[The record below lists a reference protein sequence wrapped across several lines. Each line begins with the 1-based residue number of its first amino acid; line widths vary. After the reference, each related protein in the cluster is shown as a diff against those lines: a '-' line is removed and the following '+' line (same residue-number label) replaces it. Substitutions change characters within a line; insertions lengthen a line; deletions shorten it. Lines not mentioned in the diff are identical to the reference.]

1 MKISV
6 VIAAYNGADYIREQ
20 LESIRNQSIVPH
32 EIVISDDGSTD
43 NTCDIA
49 AEFARNNPDIAV
61 EIIQNQAPHGVDHN
75 FANAL
80 RHVNGDIIFIC
91 DQDDVWLPCRV
102 EKMLSAFDGKTP
114 SATFCDSSIVDS
126 KLNPL
131 GFTHIQSRGFASI
144 KECFASDSKAFLKRV
159 PPAGHDMAFSRE
171 FLDILLPFPDLRDCY
186 DTWIGLVLYA
196 LGAWNFSCDQPLT
209 LFRRHQKSVT
219 RSGLIPSFSEK
230 LVQAQKAVKDDTS
243 NWYALLYAELIS
255 RTQNRITPEMLE
267 LLEARR
273 RHSLTRG
280 RMNTAFFQRT
290 KLVLQ
295 ETFNGN
301 YFRFGRSFA
310 NIIQDLLLR
319 RPKK

>member
-6 VIAAYNGADYIREQ
+6 VIAAYNGFDHIREQ

-43 NTCDIA
+43 NTCGIA
-49 AEFARNNPDIAV
+49 DEFARNTPDINV
-61 EIIQNQAPHGVDHN
+61 VMIQNSAPHGVDHN

-80 RHVNGDIIFIC
+80 RHASGDVIFIC
-91 DQDDVWLPCRV
+91 DQDDVWLPNRV
-102 EKMLSAFDGKTP
+102 ETMLSVFDGKTP
-114 SATFCDSSIVDS
+114 AATFCDSSIVDADL
-126 KLNPL
+126 KPL
-131 GFTHIQSRGFASI
+131 GFTHIQSRGFSSV
-144 KECFASDSKAFLKRV
+144 KECFSCGSKAFLKRV

-196 LGAWNFSCDQPLT
+196 LGAWKFSCDQPLT

-230 LVQAQKAVKDDTS
+230 LALAKKAVKDDTS
-243 NWYALLYAELIS
+243 NWYARLYAELIS

-273 RHSLTRG
+273 RHSMTRSM
-280 RMNTAFFQRT
+280 MNTAFFKRS
-290 KLVLQ
+290 KLILQ
-295 ETFNGN
+295 ETCNGN
-301 YFRFGRSFA
+301 YFRFGRSFS
-310 NIIQDLLLR
+310 NIFQDLLLR
-319 RPKK
+319 RPQK

>member
-6 VIAAYNGADYIREQ
+6 VIAAYNGFDHIREQ

-32 EIVISDDGSTD
+32 EIVVSDDGSTD
-43 NTCDIA
+43 NTCGIA
-49 AEFARNNPDIAV
+49 DEFARNTPDIDV
-61 EIIQNQAPHGVDHN
+61 VMIQNSAQHGVDHN

-80 RHVNGDIIFIC
+80 RHASGDVIFIC
-91 DQDDVWLPCRV
+91 DQDDVWLPNRV
-102 EKMLSAFDGKTP
+102 ETMLSVFDGKTP
-114 SATFCDSSIVDS
+114 AATFCDSSIVDADL
-126 KLNPL
+126 KPL
-131 GFTHIQSRGFASI
+131 GFTHIQSRGFSSV
-144 KECFASDSKAFLKRV
+144 KECFSCGSKAFLKRV
-159 PPAGHDMAFSRE
+159 PPAGHDMALSRE

-196 LGAWNFSCDQPLT
+196 LGAWKFSCDQPLT

-230 LVQAQKAVKDDTS
+230 LALAKKAVKDDTS
-243 NWYALLYAELIS
+243 NWYARLYAELIS

-273 RHSLTRG
+273 RHSMTRSM
-280 RMNTAFFQRT
+280 MNTAFFKRT

-301 YFRFGRSFA
+301 YFRFGRSFS
-310 NIIQDLLLR
+310 NIFQDLLLR
-319 RPKK
+319 RPQK

>member
-6 VIAAYNGADYIREQ
+6 VIAAYNGFDHIREQ

-43 NTCDIA
+43 NTCGIA
-49 AEFARNNPDIAV
+49 DEFARNTPDINV
-61 EIIQNQAPHGVDHN
+61 VMIQNSAPHGVDHN

-80 RHVNGDIIFIC
+80 RHASGDVIFIC
-91 DQDDVWLPCRV
+91 DQDDVWLPNRV
-102 EKMLSAFDGKTP
+102 ETMLSVFDGKTP
-114 SATFCDSSIVDS
+114 AATFCDSSIVDADL
-126 KLNPL
+126 KPL
-131 GFTHIQSRGFASI
+131 GFTHIQSRGFSSV
-144 KECFASDSKAFLKRV
+144 KECFSCGSKAFLKRV

-196 LGAWNFSCDQPLT
+196 LGAWKFSCDQPLT

-230 LVQAQKAVKDDTS
+230 LALAKKAVKDDTS

-255 RTQNRITPEMLE
+255 RTQNRITPEMLK

-273 RHSLTRG
+273 RHSMTRSM
-280 RMNTAFFQRT
+280 MNTAFFKRS
-290 KLVLQ
+290 KLILQ
-295 ETFNGN
+295 ETCNGN
-301 YFRFGRSFA
+301 YFRFGRSFS
-310 NIIQDLLLR
+310 NIFQDLLLR
-319 RPKK
+319 RPQK